1 MPRTSPPLPLA
12 AERTEPGAARLEYL
26 PMELLPERSAY
37 RSRTNPTLSF
47 SRLVIAEEASRTNAR
62 PRRSPTRPPGASAA
76 RALGV
81 PEPNE
86 PEAELRAAGY
96 RGARVPDERQAAP
109 EPDPTREGESCPS
122 PWRTGAE
129 QPEAELHATG
139 YRGARVPERAPGRAG
154 ARPDPWGRALPE
166 PIVAE
171 PNEPE
176 AQLNARSYRG
186 ARVRERA
193 PGRAG
198 ARPDPW
204 GKRCRARG
212 VAEPNEPEA
221 ELHAAGYRGVRVPE
235 RAPGRTGARPDPWG
249 ERCPSPLRT
258 GAERTRGSAQRP
270 LLPRCP
276 RRERSRGRSKLASGR
291 TNAARTPHEA
301 GRRPRFRPPL
311 SPSSRPKARVEAQ
324 GFPGSHGPSKP
335 LINENWLTP
344 A

>member
-176 AQLNARSYRG
+176 AQLTARSYRG
-186 ARVRERA
+186 ARVRERAPGRAGARLDPWGRALPSPWRSGAERTRGSAQRPFLPRCPRRERA

-221 ELHAAGYRGVRVPE
+221 QLNARSCR
-235 RAPGRTGARPDPWG
+235 GARVAN
-249 ERCPSPLRT
+249 E
-258 GAERTRGSAQRP
+258 AEAARSWRRAARTRQE
-270 LLPRCP
+270 
-276 RRERSRGRSKLASGR
+276 RRTRQGADHASGR
-291 TNAARTPHEA
+291 HCPHHPA
-301 GRRPRFRPPL
+301 RRPGWRRKD
-311 SPSSRPKARVEAQ
+311 SQ
-324 GFPGSHGPSKP
+324 GRMDRQNH
-335 LINENWLTP
+335 
-344 A
+344 